1 MPFKRLVALL
11 CFVVLSGCASMRDV
25 GIGMQTGAAG
35 AAANGSG
42 GVIVA
47 PVLWVTGVA
56 LELIGD
62 SKALEPSTTD
72 DQSHRVAEVSSEL
85 P

>member
-1 MPFKRLVALL
+1 MIRVMAVLL
-11 CFVVLSGCASMRDV
+11 AACLLAGCASMRDV

-42 GVIVA
+42 GIIIA

-56 LELIGD
+56 LELAG
-62 SKALEPSTTD
+62 SQAGPPEKTD
-72 DQSHRVAEVSSEL
+72 VPQPDQVA